1 MKPPADGAV
10 TRFAEDFADAI
21 LVVSFGGPEGPDDV
35 MPFLENVT
43 RGRTVPRARLE
54 EVAHHYMGFG
64 GVSPINAQNREL
76 IAALEQELA
85 EHGIDL
91 PIYFGNR
98 NWHPLLPDTVAQMAR
113 DGVRRA
119 LCYLTSAFSSYSGC
133 RQYRENLFVAQ
144 QEIGPEAPELP
155 RLRMLFNHPGFV
167 EANADRLRAALG
179 ESAGDP
185 HVAFTAHSIP
195 LAMAERCAYEAQLAE
210 AARLVADAS
219 GVRDHTVV
227 YQSRSGAAHVPWL
240 EPDILDH
247 LRDLHAR
254 GAEDV
259 VVAPL
264 GFLSDH
270 VEVLYDLD
278 VEAAGL
284 AGELGL
290 GFVRAKTPGTHPR
303 FVAAIRELI
312 QERLDPGA
320 SRPTLGRLPANPDA
334 CVPDCCR
341 PGTGRPSPWEE
352 AVVAV

>member
-1 MKPPADGAV
+1 MKPPADGASSA
-10 TRFAEDFADAI
+10 FPDHFADAI

-43 RGRTVPRARLE
+43 RGRNVPRERLE
-54 EVAHHYMGFG
+54 EVAHHYMRFG

-76 IAALEQELA
+76 IAALERELA

-91 PIYFGNR
+91 PVYFGNR
-98 NWHPLLPDTVAQMAR
+98 NWHPLLPDTVAQMTR
-113 DGVRRA
+113 DGVQRA
-119 LCYLTSAFSSYSGC
+119 LCFLTSAFSSYSGC

-144 QEIGPEAPELP
+144 RDVGSDAPELP
-155 RLRMLFNHPGFV
+155 RLRMLFNHPGFI
-167 EANADRLRAALG
+167 EANADRLRAALA
-179 ESAGDP
+179 ESAGEP

-195 LAMAERCAYEAQLAE
+195 MAMAERCAYQAQLAE
-210 AARLVADAS
+210 AARLVAEAA
-219 GVRDHTVV
+219 GVTDYAVA
-227 YQSRSGAAHVPWL
+227 YQSRSGPPHVPWL
-240 EPDILDH
+240 EPDILEH
-247 LRDLHAR
+247 LRDVHAS
-254 GAEDV
+254 DV

-278 VEAAGL
+278 VEAAEL
-284 AGELGL
+284 AADLGL

-303 FVAAIRELI
+303 FVAAIREVI
-312 QERLDPGA
+312 QERLDPAAGRLTA
-320 SRPTLGRLPANPDA
+320 GRLPANPDT

-352 AVVAV
+352 AVAAA